1 MYIWDC
7 FSLGLR
13 WEIHV
18 VSLIMYTCVLQI
30 CMVSKKS
37 FVIFDVVGCVV
48 VVVVVVSCIT
58 CLQKGHTAWIT
69 AGMIWCTHLN
79 GKKKSILHFR
89 EIELNDLQQLLIWRM
104 GPQLKNSTGALQ
116 ILFYSWF
123 YKVIWIQCV
132 KCLINKYMTNAV
144 SCLPETAL
152 WNAHGHP
159 FCKKKTW
166 HSPYQQCNST
176 PICATRV
183 FFSFIILL
191 PLWWPIESKFS
202 QVCYLMYIC
211 WDTPSENTGFWQSPK
226 VSSTL

>member
-18 VSLIMYTCVLQI
+18 VSLIMYTCVLQV

-159 FCKKKTW
+159 FCKKKHGIVHTSNVTA
-166 HSPYQQCNST
+166 HQFVRQGC
-176 PICATRV
+176 
-183 FFSFIILL
+183 FFLSLFSCHFDDQLSQSFHRFVI
-191 PLWWPIESKFS
+191 
-202 QVCYLMYIC
+202 
-211 WDTPSENTGFWQSPK
+211 
-226 VSSTL
+226 